1 MSEEV
6 IKMNH
11 QQVDLGPIAGV
22 DETAMDNIADDF
34 DNMGFEENDVPDVP
48 PPPPENEVRKQH
60 LRNLINKAKSGRLN
74 KYFGAIS
81 MNTDGASEQQL
92 EATWRDMKEAIASA
106 KGSALSVLGINAML
120 VMVEQIGKRA
130 DVPGA
135 ADHFTEVAMRDEA
148 LLETFEEFELD
159 VLERSPNFLRIPVR
173 IRFPLMLFRTYMV
186 NRAVNLAGVNTGS
199 KVATGGLSSRI
210 GGL

>member
-1 MSEEV
+1 
-6 IKMNH
+6 
-11 QQVDLGPIAGV
+11 
-22 DETAMDNIADDF
+22 
-34 DNMGFEENDVPDVP
+34 
-48 PPPPENEVRKQH
+48 
-60 LRNLINKAKSGRLN
+60 
-74 KYFGAIS
+74 
-81 MNTDGASEQQL
+81 
-92 EATWRDMKEAIASA
+92 
-106 KGSALSVLGINAML
+106 VLGINAML

-135 ADHFTEVAMRDEA
+135 ADHFAEVAMCDEA

-159 VLERSPNFLRIPVR
+159 VLECSPNFLRIPVR

-186 NRAVNLAGVNTGS
+186 NRAVNLAGVNTDS